1 MNSVLWQMMDHRFT
15 KAHASGYLDG
25 ELDQSGRERIER
37 HTSVC
42 PQCWALLASL
52 RRVVEE
58 LSRLSPAPR
67 AGLADGVLDRLH
79 RCS

>member
-1 MNSVLWQMMDHRFT
+1 MISVLWQMLDHRFT

-25 ELDQSGRERIER
+25 ELDEAGRERIER

-42 PQCWALLASL
+42 PQCRALLVSL
-52 RRVVEE
+52 RRMLAE
-58 LSRLSPAPR
+58 LSRLTPGPR
-67 AGLADGVLDRLH
+67 AGVADGVLDRLH

>member
-1 MNSVLWQMMDHRFT
+1 MNSVLWQMIDHRFT

-25 ELDQSGRERIER
+25 ELDRPGRERIER

-42 PQCWALLASL
+42 PQCRALLASL
-52 RRVVEE
+52 RRMLAE
-58 LSRLSPAPR
+58 LSRLTPGPR
-67 AGLADGVLDRLH
+67 ASVADGVLDRLH